1 MCALCPL
8 PSVLKTER
16 HSPHITQ
23 PHIIDSPSQTIFYI
37 NTNTMQE
44 GLEPLK
50 KSEEE
55 RLKRVY
61 DRIDKNADGYRWAQV
76 L

>member
-1 MCALCPL
+1 
-8 PSVLKTER
+8 V
-16 HSPHITQ
+16 
-23 PHIIDSPSQTIFYI
+23 
-37 NTNTMQE
+37 QE

-61 DRIDKNADGYRWAQV
+61 DRIDKNADGYRWAHV